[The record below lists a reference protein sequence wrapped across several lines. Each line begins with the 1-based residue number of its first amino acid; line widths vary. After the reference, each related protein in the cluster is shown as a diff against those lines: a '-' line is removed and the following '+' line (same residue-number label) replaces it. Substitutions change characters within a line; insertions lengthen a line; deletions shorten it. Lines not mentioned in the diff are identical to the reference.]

1 MEMYCCSL
9 RKRGQLAHSVV
20 RLAALPSPLL
30 ALGFIFSKFFLE
42 VESVAELGVWHG
54 RPVGVFS
61 YTAGRLA
68 TTSARTF
75 FGC

>member
-9 RKRGQLAHSVV
+9 RPCGQLAHLVV

-30 ALGFIFSKFFLE
+30 ALLIFSKFFSEL
-42 VESVAELGVWHG
+42 ESVGELGVWRG
-54 RPVGVFS
+54 RPVGVFT

-75 FGC
+75 LGC

>member
-1 MEMYCCSL
+1 M
-9 RKRGQLAHSVV
+9 

-30 ALGFIFSKFFLE
+30 ALVLIFSKFFSEL
-42 VESVAELGVWHG
+42 ESVAELDVWRR
-54 RPVGVFS
+54 RPVSVFT

-75 FGC
+75 LGC